1 MSYKTRLLTPSE
13 KVIPFSTMKKVSD
26 RIKLVSGVDPLWEKI
41 EIYDAHDILLAIL
54 EYDIVNAESNGETT
68 LKELDKS
75 IQNKYP
81 VNARQWLKNYFTTVK
96 AIYTFN
102 IYPDRM
108 NKNNWLILGGIQNFL
123 KDSLNGIIQADN
135 EGYYNEA
142 GLYILWQMYEGATGN
157 ATAASLDEK
166 GQWVPYSYSLRLDN
180 KKAVD
185 LFKQGIAPKRGFFNR
200 MFGI

>member
-41 EIYDAHDILLAIL
+41 EIYDAHDILLATL

-157 ATAASLDEK
+157 ATATSLDEK

>member
-1 MSYKTRLLTPSE
+1 
-13 KVIPFSTMKKVSD
+13 MKKVSD

-157 ATAASLDEK
+157 ATATSLDEK

>member
-41 EIYDAHDILLAIL
+41 EIYDAHDILLATL
-54 EYDIVNAESNGETT
+54 EYDTVNAESNGETT

-157 ATAASLDEK
+157 ATATSLDEK

>member
-41 EIYDAHDILLAIL
+41 EIYDAHDILLATL
-54 EYDIVNAESNGETT
+54 EYDTVNAESNGETT

-157 ATAASLDEK
+157 ATATSLDEK

-200 MFGI
+200 MFEI

>member
-1 MSYKTRLLTPSE
+1 MSNKTRLLTPSE

-41 EIYDAHDILLAIL
+41 EIYDAHDILLATL

-157 ATAASLDEK
+157 ATATSLDEK

>member
-41 EIYDAHDILLAIL
+41 EIYDAHDILLATL

-96 AIYTFN
+96 TIYTFN

-108 NKNNWLILGGIQNFL
+108 NKNSWLILGGTQNFL

-157 ATAASLDEK
+157 ATATSLDEK

>member
-157 ATAASLDEK
+157 ATATSLDEK